1 MATYQI
7 RNSISGLDLG
17 TYTADSADGA
27 LDALARSAGYAD
39 HAAACDVAPVADG
52 ELVVTTAYTVSVT
65 DGLGETTELTGDL
78 PALSAALSAASY
90 AGPSVRV
97 ASDNGETRGWVSAG
111 TWRAA

>member
-7 RNSISGLDLG
+7 RNSVSGANLG
-17 TYTADSADGA
+17 TFTADSAASA

-39 HAAACDVAPVADG
+39 HASSCEVAPVADG

-78 PALSAALSAASY
+78 PALSAALSAAGY
-90 AGPSVRV
+90 AGPSIRV
-97 ASDNGETRGWVSAG
+97 LADNGEIRGWVSAD
-111 TWRAA
+111 TWRAD